1 VTRPTINRLSRRSAK
16 KMPGRVAARTRQ
28 KEFRHGLL
36 GTVEPSRNSVISLGR
51 PRIEAERGT
60 GGWLTILPNGHA
72 WLAGSR
78 RQALREFAELERIE
92 RRDWS

>member
-1 VTRPTINRLSRRSAK
+1 MDYMPRR
-16 KMPGRVAARTRQ
+16 
-28 KEFRHGLL
+28 
-36 GTVEPSRNSVISLGR
+36 EPSRNSVIALAR
-51 PRIEAERGT
+51 PRIEAERGA

-92 RRDWS
+92 RGT

>member
-1 VTRPTINRLSRRSAK
+1 MDYLARR
-16 KMPGRVAARTRQ
+16 
-28 KEFRHGLL
+28 
-36 GTVEPSRNSVISLGR
+36 EPSRNSVTSLGR

-92 RRDWS
+92 QRGQP

>member
-1 VTRPTINRLSRRSAK
+1 MTRLAPDTQQRSA
-16 KMPGRVAARTRQ
+16 
-28 KEFRHGLL
+28 
-36 GTVEPSRNSVISLGR
+36 VITLGR
-51 PRIEAERGT
+51 PRIEAELGT

-92 RRDWS
+92 QWGCT

>member
-1 VTRPTINRLSRRSAK
+1 LLRE
-16 KMPGRVAARTRQ
+16 PGRKNFDMDYLARR
-28 KEFRHGLL
+28 
-36 GTVEPSRNSVISLGR
+36 EPSRNSAISLGR